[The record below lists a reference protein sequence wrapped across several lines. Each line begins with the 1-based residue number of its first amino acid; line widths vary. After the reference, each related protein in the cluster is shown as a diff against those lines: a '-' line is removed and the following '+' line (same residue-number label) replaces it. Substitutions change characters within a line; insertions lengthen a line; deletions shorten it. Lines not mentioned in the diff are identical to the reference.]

1 MPSFPLP
8 PPPPPGNNGHKA
20 QQYPQSTVPS
30 APRFTAPPPP
40 QPQLQQQQQPMTS
53 QLTQPVNGV
62 ASIAQNARF
71 LPPPPPMSG
80 GSTGAHKIMP
90 PPPVRPPT
98 TFSAPPSLEST
109 ETSTRPQHAPVS
121 FSPPSHNLPNLPP
134 SQSQIPPVAHH
145 SMSLSQSSPMVP
157 SQSHVPPLSVHGPSG
172 QPTPGPTDSL
182 QQSYAP
188 PPVSQPSPM
197 PVPPPVLQPNQMQPP
212 PSQNHL
218 PSPSPFGAQGN
229 PPVSQPSQM
238 QPRPL
243 PSHVPPPPPFNAQSN
258 PPVSQS
264 FHQHP
269 PPPQSRMAPPPQG
282 NMYPQSSHSQMPMHP
297 PSYVPPPAPPSQM
310 YPPSTST
317 PNMYPSSQSHAYPPS
332 HARGPPPPPI
342 PYNDSIDV
350 SLIPRPLSTPSSSPY
365 YPRAQMGQ
373 PPPLQLSATLMD
385 DGNAAPHVLRSTV
398 YQFPASRAQWHSTG
412 DIPLALQCVP
422 LAVPSQDF
430 VASLPEEI
438 EETNASVPMLPIT
451 NAPPRC
457 TNCLAY
463 ANPFATDHKCIF
475 CGVGQTQALVTAR
488 PEATVEWEVTGPY
501 ITRPTPVQ
509 PVQLYVLDLT
519 SPHVEAYK
527 SMLQQ
532 LGQDMTDHYQQQAS
546 GAAPRI
552 GLCLVSSMGIMI
564 PRWNASSGEISC
576 MVVADVT
583 EDPFTPAPL
592 EDWTFVMNESAD
604 AWCQLLD
611 NLNLKQWRKES
622 FARNAY
628 GLDGSELS
636 CGGAALAFLSNALA
650 SSGGR
655 GTLLTWRRPNFGVG
669 SLAYREESQALLLG
683 RSRAEN
689 TLTYVPVQSQKKPEG
704 NEDETAALFYSK
716 LAEECVTNRV
726 TLDIVMHTG
735 SVSVNSFLGLASMGE
750 LCRVTSGRL
759 YWVQAMQW
767 EESLYNDLRSNIRA
781 FSGWDAVFKV
791 RCSAG
796 VQIKNFVYAP
806 GKSREGAL
814 GDSPELE
821 LASLSPNTCISVEL
835 DHRVGGL
842 PKSSSTVYFQTA
854 LLYTSLSGR
863 RLVRVSTLAIPIA
876 KSANDVFQGADFA
889 AILPYL
895 VRTTHAHLIKTINEQ
910 KKDDKLIPR
919 QKARD
924 ALYATCLNMLVNYRL
939 NTPAI
944 SSPTGQLLLPSSLQL
959 LPLFCMC
966 LIKLPLLAPG
976 FPCRDPATGGTRIQ
990 PSGDERGYFNFQLLQ
1005 SNPCTC
1011 MSLLYP
1017 NIYSIDLNSPDNNQ
1031 DMPPLVRPT
1040 MESFQDDGIYLIDD
1054 GLRIFLYLGRLV
1066 PEDTKERCA
1075 RRRHEL
1081 LEHWLS
1087 HVIRK
1092 SPRSTSPAII
1102 PVFQQP
1108 DHQGLRETGI
1118 LSLLVEDANV
1128 GEKDYVAFLT
1138 NMHCD
1143 IRNRLQSKK

>member
-1 MPSFPLP
+1 M
-8 PPPPPGNNGHKA
+8 
-20 QQYPQSTVPS
+20 
-30 APRFTAPPPP
+30 
-40 QPQLQQQQQPMTS
+40 
-53 QLTQPVNGV
+53 
-62 ASIAQNARF
+62 
-71 LPPPPPMSG
+71 
-80 GSTGAHKIMP
+80 
-90 PPPVRPPT
+90 
-98 TFSAPPSLEST
+98 
-109 ETSTRPQHAPVS
+109 
-121 FSPPSHNLPNLPP
+121 
-134 SQSQIPPVAHH
+134 
-145 SMSLSQSSPMVP
+145 
-157 SQSHVPPLSVHGPSG
+157 G
-172 QPTPGPTDSL
+172 Q
-182 QQSYAP
+182 
-188 PPVSQPSPM
+188 
-197 PVPPPVLQPNQMQPP
+197 
-212 PSQNHL
+212 
-218 PSPSPFGAQGN
+218 
-229 PPVSQPSQM
+229 
-238 QPRPL
+238 
-243 PSHVPPPPPFNAQSN
+243 
-258 PPVSQS
+258 
-264 FHQHP
+264 
-269 PPPQSRMAPPPQG
+269 
-282 NMYPQSSHSQMPMHP
+282 
-297 PSYVPPPAPPSQM
+297 APPSQL
-310 YPPSTST
+310 P
-317 PNMYPSSQSHAYPPS
+317 
-332 HARGPPPPPI
+332 
-342 PYNDSIDV
+342 
-350 SLIPRPLSTPSSSPY
+350 
-365 YPRAQMGQ
+365 
-373 PPPLQLSATLMD
+373 ATVID
-385 DGNAAPHVLRSTV
+385 DGNATPHLLRSTV

-422 LAVPSQDF
+422 LAFPSQDF
-430 VASLPEEI
+430 VPSLPEET
-438 EETNASVPMLPIT
+438 EAANVSVPMLPIT

-457 TNCLAY
+457 SNCLAY

-475 CGVGQTQALVTAR
+475 CGVAQTQTLILAR

-501 ITRPTPVQ
+501 ITRPSPVQ

-532 LGQDMTDHYQQQAS
+532 LGQDMTDHFQQQAS

-552 GLCLVSSMGIMI
+552 GLCVVSSMGIMI
-564 PRWNASSGEISC
+564 PRWNSSSSEISC
-576 MVVADVT
+576 LVVADVT

-592 EDWTFVMNESAD
+592 EEWTFVMNESAD
-604 AWCQLLD
+604 AWCQFLD
-611 NLNLKQWRKES
+611 NLDLKQWRKES

-636 CGGAALAFLSNALA
+636 CAGAALAFLSNALA
-650 SSGGR
+650 TSGGR

-669 SLAYREESQALLLG
+669 SLAYREESQALILG
-683 RSRAEN
+683 RSRSEN
-689 TLTYVPVQSQKKPEG
+689 TMTYVPVQSQKKPEG

-716 LAEECVTNRV
+716 LADECVTNRV

-735 SVSVNSFLGLASMGE
+735 SVSANSFLGLASLGE

-759 YWVQAMQW
+759 YWVQAVQW
-767 EESLYNDLRSNIRA
+767 EESLYNDLRGNIRT

-806 GKSREGAL
+806 GNSREGAL

-842 PKSSSTVYFQTA
+842 PKSSSMVYFQTA
-854 LLYTSLSGR
+854 LLYTSCSGR

-895 VRTTHAHLIKTINEQ
+895 VRTTHAHLVKTINEQ
-910 KKDDKLIPR
+910 KKDDKMIPR

-944 SSPTGQLLLPSSLQL
+944 SSPTGQLLLPSRLQL

-966 LIKLPLLAPG
+966 LIKLPLLATG
-976 FPCRDPATGGTRIQ
+976 FPCRDPSSAGARIQ
-990 PSGDERGYFNFQLLQ
+990 PSGDERAYFNLQLLQ
-1005 SNPCTC
+1005 SSPSTC
-1011 MSLLYP
+1011 MLLLYP
-1017 NIYSIDLNSPDNNQ
+1017 NIYSIDLNSEDNQ
-1031 DMPPLVRPT
+1031 DLPPLVRPT

-1054 GLRIFLYLGRLV
+1054 GLRIFMYLGRLV
-1066 PEDTKERCA
+1066 PEDTKKMCA
-1075 RRRHEL
+1075 SRHHEAM
-1081 LEHWLS
+1081 EHWLS
-1087 HVIRK
+1087 LVVK
-1092 SPRSTSPAII
+1092 GSPNSTGLAII

>member
-8 PPPPPGNNGHKA
+8 PPPPPGKNGDKA
-20 QQYPQSTVPS
+20 QQFPQSTVSS
-30 APRFTAPPPP
+30 APRFAAPLPP
-40 QPQLQQQQQPMTS
+40 LQQQSMTFQSQQP
-53 QLTQPVNGV
+53 QPVNGV
-62 ASIAQNARF
+62 TSSAHNARF
-71 LPPPPPMSG
+71 PPPPPPMSG
-80 GSTGAHKIMP
+80 GSTGAHKRIP
-90 PPPVRPPT
+90 PPMHPPT
-98 TFSAPPSLEST
+98 TFSAPPSLAST
-109 ETSTRPQHAPVS
+109 ETSTMPQPAPPAPVPGQTFPTLS
-121 FSPPSHNLPNLPP
+121 YNPPSPSPSQSQMPPPP
-134 SQSQIPPVAHH
+134 SQSYVAPFGVNSHSAQPTQGPRYSSQNYAPP
-145 SMSLSQSSPMVP
+145 LFSQP
-157 SQSHVPPLSVHGPSG
+157 SQMQPPPPPPLS
-172 QPTPGPTDSL
+172 
-182 QQSYAP
+182 
-188 PPVSQPSPM
+188 QPS
-197 PVPPPVLQPNQMQPP
+197 QMQPP
-212 PSQNHL
+212 PSQ
-218 PSPSPFGAQGN
+218 
-229 PPVSQPSQM
+229 SQ
-238 QPRPL
+238 
-243 PSHVPPPPPFNAQSN
+243 VPPPPPPPPPLGAQSN
-258 PPVSQS
+258 IPFSQS
-264 FHQHP
+264 SQLHPDP
-269 PPPQSRMAPPPQG
+269 PPHGKVYPPSTQD
-282 NMYPQSSHSQMPMHP
+282 QMPMHP
-297 PSYVPPPAPPSQM
+297 PSYAPPPAPPSQM
-310 YPPSTST
+310 YPPSTHT
-317 PNMYPSSQSHAYPPS
+317 QTMYPSSQSRAYPPS
-332 HARGPPPPPI
+332 HARGPQPPPPTPT
-342 PYNDSIDV
+342 PYQDSIDV
-350 SLIPRPLSTPSSSPY
+350 SLIPRPLSTLSVSPY

-373 PPPLQLSATLMD
+373 PPPSQLPDTVID
-385 DGNAAPHVLRSTV
+385 DGNAAPHILRSTV

-430 VASLPEEI
+430 VPSLPEETR
-438 EETNASVPMLPIT
+438 ETTVSVPMLPIT

-475 CGVGQTQALVTAR
+475 CGVAQTQALVTAR

-527 SMLQQ
+527 SMLQK
-532 LGQDMTDHYQQQAS
+532 LGQDMTDHFQQQAL

-592 EDWTFVMNESAD
+592 EEWTFVMNESAD
-604 AWCQLLD
+604 AWCQFLD
-611 NLNLKQWRKES
+611 NLDLKQWRKES

-636 CGGAALAFLSNALA
+636 CGGAALMFLSNALA

-689 TLTYVPVQSQKKPEG
+689 TMTYVPVQVQQKPEG
-704 NEDETAALFYSK
+704 NEDENSASFYSK
-716 LAEECVTNRV
+716 LADECVTNRV
-726 TLDIVMHTG
+726 SFDIVMHTG
-735 SVSVNSFLGLASMGE
+735 SVSANSFLGLASLGE
-750 LCRVTSGRL
+750 LCRLTSGRL
-759 YWVQAMQW
+759 YWVQAVQW
-767 EESLYNDLRSNIRA
+767 EESLYNNLRSNIRT

-796 VQIKNFVYAP
+796 VQIKNFVCAP
-806 GKSREGAL
+806 GTSREGAL

-842 PKSSSTVYFQTA
+842 PKSSSMVYFQTA
-854 LLYTSLSGR
+854 LLYTSSSGR

-876 KSANDVFQGADFA
+876 KSANDVFQSADFA
-889 AILPYL
+889 AILPYI
-895 VRTTHAHLIKTINEQ
+895 VRTTHTHLVKTINEQ
-910 KKDDKLIPR
+910 KKDDKMIPR

-944 SSPTGQLLLPSSLQL
+944 SSPTGQLLLPSRLQL

-966 LIKLPLLAPG
+966 LIKMPLLAPG
-976 FPCRDPATGGTRIQ
+976 FPCRDPSSASARIQ
-990 PSGDERGYFNFQLLQ
+990 PTGDERGYFNVQLLQ
-1005 SNPCTC
+1005 SNPSTC

-1017 NIYSIDLNSPDNNQ
+1017 NIYSIDLNSQDTQ

-1054 GLRIFLYLGRLV
+1054 GLRIFMYLGRLI
-1066 PEDTKERCA
+1066 PEDTKELCA
-1075 RRRHEL
+1075 RRHHEI

-1087 HVIRK
+1087 LVVQN
-1092 SPRSTSPAII
+1092 SPRATNPAII